1 MCALLTPM
9 VAIGSTIQVPAD
21 QPTIQQAIDAAVD
34 GDVVV
39 LVSPGT
45 YNENIDFKGKAITV
59 RSIAGPNATVFRGDQ
74 TGPVVTCAT
83 TRWSRAPLNEGPDS
97 FLNGFSIRKG
107 GTPNF
112 CCGASYTLLTGA
124 SSQTAQKCATNSY
137 SLWILP
143 ATPFDPKNL
152 LVFTPLT
159 P

>member
-1 MCALLTPM
+1 M
-9 VAIGSTIQVPAD
+9 VAIGSTIHVPAD

-83 TRWSRAPLNEGPDS
+83 KRRPRLLLERLQYSQRRYPQLLLW
-97 FLNGFSIRKG
+97 RKLY
-107 GTPNF
+107 PP
-112 CCGASYTLLTGA
+112 YRR
-124 SSQTAQKCATNSY
+124 
-137 SLWILP
+137 ILP
-143 ATPFDPKNL
+143 NRPKMCH
-152 LVFTPLT
+152 
-159 P
+159 